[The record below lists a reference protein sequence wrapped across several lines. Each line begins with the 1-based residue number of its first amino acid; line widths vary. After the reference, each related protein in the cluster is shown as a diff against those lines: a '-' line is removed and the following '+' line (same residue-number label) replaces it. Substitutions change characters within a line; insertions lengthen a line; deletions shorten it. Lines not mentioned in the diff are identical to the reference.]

1 MNRLQGFEEE
11 LHPLSFVHGIQSHRE
26 LASFVFSQRLGDA
39 SVVLVS
45 HRVARFRFRLVVMT
59 TCCAKDFAKSMT
71 SRLGTQATIH
81 PVYGAYQARR
91 D

>member
-45 HRVARFRFRLVVMT
+45 HRVARFRFRL
-59 TCCAKDFAKSMT
+59 S
-71 SRLGTQATIH
+71 
-81 PVYGAYQARR
+81 
-91 D
+91 